1 MKFDKYATSL
11 EFDKVI
17 SDLSACAVTPC
28 GAKRCMRLEIS
39 TTKEEIEKNLALT
52 SEAKQILDEMGEA
65 TFSVISH
72 ISDFANILKTKIL
85 TAEDILNSA
94 KTLLVAEKARKK
106 IEDFEKPQLTN
117 ITKKI
122 YTNKDLRE
130 KIFLTFNDNL
140 KILPTL
146 YPELKALHNARV
158 DTEINLKNKISELL
172 KNQNFTSYLQDTT
185 PTTRAERVVFQVRAS
200 FKTKVHGII
209 HDTSS
214 SGQTFFIE
222 PNELVPLNNKLRE
235 IEIGIIKEEERIIKE
250 LSEEL
255 HTHKE
260 DLILL
265 QDVLSELDFIFAKAS
280 YSIKIK
286 GVEPA
291 ISNKKIIKAQGARHP
306 LLINYVENIVEN
318 DFLIGEDYNS
328 LIITGANT
336 GGKTVILKTIGL
348 FVLMA
353 KAGLHLPALDAT
365 IYPFK
370 KVFADISEEQSLA
383 QSLSTFS
390 AHIQNVAGIMGNV
403 DDNSLVLFDELG
415 AGTDPS
421 EGEALAQAILEH
433 LSKLNCITI
442 LTTHF
447 GGLKLLEYENKHF
460 KNASVEFDTKTLSP
474 TYKLYIGLAGSS
486 NGLNISKNYNIDEKI
501 INRAKN
507 ILSKT
512 QNSNYEMFEKIQKTH
527 SSLKE
532 LEETAKIKEE
542 KAKEKNI
549 ELEKKITDIK
559 VNKKK
564 SLESFKKK
572 YQSALEAARAEIK
585 ETLDE
590 LRAEKSEKI
599 ARRSYSRLA
608 KLEAEARAQFAD
620 DEEKLSNK
628 YEEID
633 WETIKVG
640 SPVLVKGVDTSATL
654 LSLPDKKGNV
664 EIQLG
669 LLKTTL
675 KTSKLAFTNK
685 KPAKK
690 LQKVSVDFGDTT
702 GLGVNLLRLDLRGER
717 VEEALTNLEC
727 HLDLASLKNVESVTI
742 IHGHGL
748 GALKSAVREYLQT
761 SPYVSKFRAG
771 NIETEGGDGV
781 TIAYLN

>member
-17 SDLSACAVTPC
+17 SDLSACAMTPC
-28 GAKRCMRLEIS
+28 GAKRC
-39 TTKEEIEKNLALT
+39 EEIDLLISKDEIIKNLTLT

-65 TFSVISH
+65 SFGVISH
-72 ISDFANILKTKIL
+72 ISDFTSILKTKIL

-106 IEDFEKPQLTN
+106 IDNFEKPLLSE

-122 YTNKDLRE
+122 YTNKELRE
-130 KIFLTFNDNL
+130 KIFLTFSENL

-146 YPELKALHNARV
+146 YPELKALHNAQI
-158 DTEINLKNKISELL
+158 DTEANLKNKISELL
-172 KNQNFTSYLQDTT
+172 KNQNFIGYLQDTT
-185 PTTRAERVVFQVRAS
+185 PTTRAERVVFQVKAS
-200 FKTKVHGII
+200 FKTKIAGII

-222 PNELVPLNNKLRE
+222 PNELVPINNKLRE
-235 IEIGIIKEEERIIKE
+235 IEIAIIKEEERIIKE

-255 HTHKE
+255 HLHKE
-260 DLILL
+260 DLIML
-265 QDVLSELDFIFAKAS
+265 QNVLSELDFIFAKAS

-291 ISNKKIIKAQGARHP
+291 ISDKKIIQAQGARHP

-318 DFLIGEDYNS
+318 DFSIGENFNS

-353 KAGLHLPALDAT
+353 RAGLHLPALDVH
-365 IYPFK
+365 IYPYK

-390 AHIQNVAGIMGNV
+390 AHIQNVAGILENV
-403 DDNSLVLFDELG
+403 DNNSLVLFDELG

-433 LSKLNCITI
+433 LSKLDCTTI

-474 TYKLYIGLAGSS
+474 TYKLCIGLAGSS
-486 NGLNISKNYNIDEKI
+486 NGLNISKTYNINEKI
-501 INRAKN
+501 VNRARD

-527 SSLKE
+527 NSLKE

-542 KAKEKNI
+542 KAKEKNL
-549 ELEKKITDIK
+549 ELEKKISDIK

-564 SLESFKKK
+564 SLENFKKK

-633 WETIKVG
+633 WENIKIG
-640 SPVLVKGVDTSATL
+640 SPVLVKGVDTPAIL
-654 LSLPDKKGNV
+654 LSLPDKKGSV

-690 LQKVSVDFGDTT
+690 LQKVSVDFGDNS
-702 GLGVNLLRLDLRGER
+702 GLGVNLLKIDLRGER
-717 VEEALTNLEC
+717 VEEALTQLEC
-727 HLDLASLKNVESVTI
+727 HLDLASLKNIESVTI

-748 GALKSAVREYLQT
+748 GALKSAVRDYLKT

-781 TIAYLN
+781 TIAYLK

>member
-1 MKFDKYATSL
+1 MNLDKYAISL

-17 SDLSACAVTPC
+17 SNLAECAVTSC
-28 GAKRCMRLEIS
+28 GAMRCSDISLSVSKDEIL
-39 TTKEEIEKNLALT
+39 KNLALT
-52 SEAKQILDEMGEA
+52 SEAKGILDEMGEA
-65 TFSVISH
+65 HFSVISH
-72 ISDFANILKTKIL
+72 ISDFTNILKTKIL

-94 KTLLVAEKARKK
+94 KTLLVAEKTRKK
-106 IEDFEKPQLTN
+106 IDEYARPLLAE
-117 ITKKI
+117 ITKNI

-130 KIFLTFNDNL
+130 KIFLTFNENL

-146 YPELKALHNARV
+146 YPDLKALHNAKI

-172 KNQNFTSYLQDTT
+172 KNQNFVSYLQDTT
-185 PTTRAERVVFQVRAS
+185 PTTRADRVVFQVKAS
-200 FKTKVHGII
+200 FKTKVLGII

-222 PNELVPLNNKLRE
+222 PNELLPLNNKLRE
-235 IEIGIIKEEERIIKE
+235 IEIGIVKEEERIIKE

-255 HTHKE
+255 HSHKE

-265 QDVLSELDFIFAKAS
+265 QSVLSELDFIFAKAS
-280 YSIKIK
+280 YSIQIK
-286 GVEPA
+286 GVEPQ
-291 ISNKKIIKAQGARHP
+291 ISDKKVVIAQSARHP
-306 LLINYVENIVEN
+306 LLINYTQNIVEN
-318 DFLIGEDYNS
+318 DFSIGEDFNT

-348 FVLMA
+348 FVLMTR
-353 KAGLHLPALDAT
+353 AGLHLPALDAT
-365 IYPFK
+365 IYPYK

-390 AHIQNVAGIMGNV
+390 AHIQNVAGIMDSV
-403 DDNSLVLFDELG
+403 DEYSLVLFDELG

-433 LSKLNCITI
+433 LSKLDCTTI

-447 GGLKLLEYENKHF
+447 GGLKLLEYEDKHF

-501 INRAKN
+501 INRARN

-532 LEETAKIKEE
+532 LEEGAKIKEE

-549 ELEKKITDIK
+549 ELEKKISDIK

-564 SLESFKKK
+564 SLENFKKK
-572 YQSALEAARAEIK
+572 YQTALELARAEIK

-633 WETIKVG
+633 WENIKIG
-640 SPVLVKGVDTSATL
+640 SPVLVKGVDTPATL
-654 LSLPDKKGNV
+654 LSMPDKKNNV

-675 KTSKLAFTNK
+675 KTSKLAFTTK

-690 LQKVSVDFGDTT
+690 LQKVSVDFGDST
-702 GLGVNLLRLDLRGER
+702 GLNVNLLRLDLRGER
-717 VEEALTNLEC
+717 VEEALTSLEC
-727 HLDLASLKNVESVTI
+727 HLDLASLKNIESVTI

-748 GALKSAVREYLQT
+748 GALKSAVRDYLKT

-771 NIETEGGDGV
+771 NIENEGGDGV